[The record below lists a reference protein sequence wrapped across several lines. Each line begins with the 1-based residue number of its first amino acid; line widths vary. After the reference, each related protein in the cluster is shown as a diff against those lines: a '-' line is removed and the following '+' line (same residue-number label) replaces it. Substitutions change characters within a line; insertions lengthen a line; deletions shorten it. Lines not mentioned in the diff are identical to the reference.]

1 MKAPDKHPFY
11 QAPADIASYSAGQI
25 VASRAVTPM
34 IGPLPVPITSWQI
47 SYRSNDQVGEPILAV
62 TTLIGPAVAGTD
74 TGKRPIVSYQVA
86 EDSVGTTCAPSY
98 NIVNGT
104 LNNLSTTGL
113 TNVTYL
119 APYLLAGW
127 ALAIPD
133 HEGPQAYF
141 GIGLEAGAITL
152 DGIRAVKSFTEDD
165 SIGPDSPVGMS
176 GYSGGAHVTAWA
188 AQMQPTY
195 SPELKLAGAAIGGVP
210 ADYAAVARNID
221 GGPFA
226 GFEFGVFDSLVRAYP
241 SAGISALLN
250 ARGHQDLQTIK
261 GMCQDKMLSTF
272 AFRKLSEAT
281 TVPDPLSAP
290 AIANAFRRTQLC
302 LNGAPQI
309 PIYNYHANTDEVVPV
324 GQDNDMVTRWRAKG
338 TKVRE
343 VRDPIG
349 EHAKEYDARL
359 PSVLEFLRDRFDGK
373 PFSGN

>member
-1 MKAPDKHPFY
+1 
-11 QAPADIASYSAGQI
+11 
-25 VASRAVTPM
+25 
-34 IGPLPVPITSWQI
+34 
-47 SYRSNDQVGEPILAV
+47 
-62 TTLIGPAVAGTD
+62 
-74 TGKRPIVSYQVA
+74 
-86 EDSVGTTCAPSY
+86 
-98 NIVNGT
+98 
-104 LNNLSTTGL
+104 
-113 TNVTYL
+113 
-119 APYLLAGW
+119 
-127 ALAIPD
+127 
-133 HEGPQAYF
+133 
-141 GIGLEAGAITL
+141 
-152 DGIRAVKSFTEDD
+152 
-165 SIGPDSPVGMS
+165 
-176 GYSGGAHVTAWA
+176 
-188 AQMQPTY
+188 
-195 SPELKLAGAAIGGVP
+195 VP

-272 AFRKLSEAT
+272 TFRKLSEAT

-349 EHAKEYDARL
+349 EHAEEYDARL